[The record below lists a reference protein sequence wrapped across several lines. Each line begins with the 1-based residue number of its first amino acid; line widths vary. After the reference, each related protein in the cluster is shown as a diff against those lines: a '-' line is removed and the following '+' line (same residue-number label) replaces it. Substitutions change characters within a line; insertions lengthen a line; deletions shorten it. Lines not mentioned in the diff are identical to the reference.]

1 MLDIEKY
8 AENAADAIC
17 ERYDEPHYDF
27 VLLKIEAAMKEIV
40 GAYEVKLAES
50 KFAYRVTVDGREIY
64 NGGHLLSAMTE
75 FELMAFGEFNGKK
88 IGFANVTIAGR
99 YCGRE
104 IPSSVLLDMMAG
116 VE

>member
-1 MLDIEKY
+1 MP
-8 AENAADAIC
+8 A
-17 ERYDEPHYDF
+17 
-27 VLLKIEAAMKEIV
+27 VLE
-40 GAYEVKLAES
+40 AES
-50 KFAYRVTVDGREIY
+50 RFVYTVTVDGRVIHT
-64 NGGHLLSAMTE
+64 GSHLLSAMTE
-75 FELMAFGEFNGKK
+75 FDLMAFGEFNGKK

>member
-1 MLDIEKY
+1 MS
-8 AENAADAIC
+8 A
-17 ERYDEPHYDF
+17 
-27 VLLKIEAAMKEIV
+27 VLA
-40 GAYEVKLAES
+40 AES
-50 KFAYRVTVDGREIY
+50 KFTYVVTVDGRTIHT
-64 NGGHLLSAMTE
+64 GSHLLSAMTE
-75 FELMAFGEFNGKK
+75 FELVAFGEFNGKK